1 MPQSLLLG
9 FNTLSP
15 GSKSNIIY
23 LTYIRNKYKYQRMS
37 KLLNSLG
44 FDKKPSETTVVVAMS
59 GGVDSS
65 TVAGM
70 MKNEGYKVI
79 GITLKLYDDGKEVA
93 ASKQCCSGQ
102 DIMDAKRVANKLDIE
117 HKILYFQNKFKQGV
131 IDNFVE
137 SYLKGETP
145 IPCVQC
151 NQTVKFKDL
160 FEVSK
165 ELKADALVTGH
176 YVKSITKDNTTNM
189 YRAIDENRDQSYF
202 LFNTTRQQLDYLRF
216 PLGNLLKDKTREI
229 AKNLDLNV
237 ADKPDS
243 QDICFVP
250 NGDYASVIQK
260 FRPDSFKKG
269 NIKNLEGKVIGVHE
283 GIINFTIGQRKG
295 IKVSDKEALYVLKIN
310 SENNEIIVGPK
321 EHLGKTKINLKDI
334 NLLTDKDDFKE
345 NIYCK
350 VRSTGKLLEANVNF
364 SDDNKAEVNL
374 AIPEDGIS
382 PGQACV
388 FYNKDQFGYKVLGGG
403 WIKE

>member
-1 MPQSLLLG
+1 MNKNL
-9 FNTLSP
+9 NTIGLS
-15 GSKSNIIY
+15 
-23 LTYIRNKYKYQRMS
+23 
-37 KLLNSLG
+37 
-44 FDKKPSETTVVVAMS
+44 KKPSETTVVVAMS

-70 MKNEGYKVI
+70 MKKDGYNVI
-79 GITLKLYDDGKEVA
+79 GITLKLYNDGKEVVT
-93 ASKQCCSGQ
+93 SKQCCSGQ
-102 DIMDAKRVANKLDIE
+102 DIMDAKRVAHKLGIE
-117 HKILYFQNKFKQGV
+117 HKILYYQDKFKQGV

-176 YVKSITKDNTTNM
+176 YVKSITSGVETNM

-202 LFNTTRQQLDYLRF
+202 LFNTTREQLNYLRF
-216 PLGNLLKDKTREI
+216 PLGGMLKDETRSI
-229 AKNLDLNV
+229 AKKLDLNV

-250 NGDYASVIQK
+250 NGDYASVIRRFK
-260 FRPDSFKKG
+260 PDSFKKG
-269 NIKNLEGKVIGVHE
+269 NIKDLEGKVIGVHD

-295 IKVSDKEALYVLKIN
+295 IKVSDIDPLYVLKIN
-310 SENNEIIVGPK
+310 SDKNEIIVGPR
-321 EHLGKTKINLKDI
+321 ENLGKKNININKLNLLVDEKDLDKDI
-334 NLLTDKDDFKE
+334 LV
-345 NIYCK
+345 K
-350 VRSTGKLLEANVNF
+350 VRSTGKLLNARINLKGNN
-364 SDDNKAEVNL
+364 SAEVNL
-374 AIPEDGIS
+374 KEPEDGIS

-388 FYNKDQFGYKVLGGG
+388 FYDLDHKGYKVLGGG
-403 WIKE
+403 WIYN